1 MLIGIRFGSG
11 GLDSYLVKPNG
22 RLRLRNRL
30 NDQRGPFAAVFNPVD
45 REQLI
50 VADARL
56 PGASSY
62 AVGVDGSLSPITSVS
77 NSPERAAC
85 WIAAH
90 SDGTR
95 VWVSNT
101 GTNSLSLYTIGTG
114 GSLNLQGTLSTAAY
128 GRTPFEIALDPGN
141 RFLCQ
146 LNVGAGNQSIHALR
160 VTESSQ
166 DAGLAHIGAIGLPAA
181 SSPIGLVVKTRLK

>member
-1 MLIGIRFGSG
+1 MFTRDGGMLIGIRFGSG

-85 WIAAH
+85 WMAAH
-90 SDGTR
+90 SHGTR
-95 VWVSNT
+95 VSVSNT

-114 GSLNLQGTLSTAAY
+114 GSFNLQGTRSTAAY
-128 GRTPFEIALDPGN
+128 GPTP
-141 RFLCQ
+141 
-146 LNVGAGNQSIHALR
+146 
-160 VTESSQ
+160 
-166 DAGLAHIGAIGLPAA
+166 
-181 SSPIGLVVKTRLK
+181 